1 MSSMTAYYPFTETK
15 ALSVEHILTDN
26 GREYCGRPMIHPY
39 QIFLEFNDI
48 KHRNTRVATPMTN
61 GFVERFNRT
70 VLDEFFRETFRNK
83 FYSSVEELQEDL
95 DQWLHYYNYER
106 PHRGYRNMGKR
117 PIETIEEGK
126 IVREQMMKTKAA

>member
-1 MSSMTAYYPFTETK
+1 MSAGELIAQLDPVDYELQV
-15 ALSVEHILTDN
+15 LSL
-26 GREYCGRPMIHPY
+26 
-39 QIFLEFNDI
+39 
-48 KHRNTRVATPMTN
+48 N

-83 FYSSVEELQEDL
+83 FYTSVEELQQDL
-95 DQWLHYYNYER
+95 DQWLYHYNHER

-126 IVREQMMKTKAA
+126 VVKEQMINKEAA